1 MRRLAWSLTTAL
13 IASSSLISC
22 ATIEDDSD
30 EDLGDIGD
38 GKADS
43 FGIVD
48 RATTIAPG
56 HTRQFTFHVN
66 AAFRIAITQPETAVA
81 DRQVLDSTL
90 TEPSAHTDKLPKI
103 AEPTYVYDG
112 DIGTGKFKLVIK
124 NTGTQT
130 ANVILNIRPLAGFGD
145 LPDPNA
151 AVYPE
156 LAWQPGAMATWP
168 NTYPIFNNPGCGK
181 TCTQAQQTEMGKR
194 SVMIKMLVS
203 AIHEV
208 SDHGIVRVSN
218 YNISSS
224 ATAKPV
230 VDALVWAMQTQHAT
244 VKIVMDDAQ
253 NIAGSKTTWLAQNGA
268 EVRFLN
274 GLHYTGSSTSVG
286 IMHSKIVAVD
296 DKVVFTGSNNF
307 SGSGFITNE
316 ENSVMLRGTANA
328 PRIGSFICDIDKMFD
343 IGVEAGQPQKSDADR
358 KTAVLALDQCNGA
371 DVWFPPTG
379 MTANGSSITFE
390 HVKDAI
396 ANAKRSI
403 SIAPDMMANPDLI
416 YTIIARAKKAK
427 TAGNAFSV
435 KLVLD
440 ASEEALGNPAF
451 GDCLEVA
458 AQKHGYDLQVR
469 YWRGNADIFQL
480 NHHKFMIIDEEDPT
494 GAALYNGSANYSS
507 RAMQY
512 SFENVT
518 RYQGDAYRAVVDAF
532 TARFANMFTAAQTK
546 ADLPVAAPSCPLS
559 QSSL

>member
-1 MRRLAWSLTTAL
+1 MRRLAWSLTAAL

-22 ATIEDDSD
+22 ATSEDDED

-66 AAFRIAITQPETAVA
+66 AAFRIAITQPDTATA

-90 TEPSAHTDKLPKI
+90 TEPTGKTDKLTKT
-103 AEPTYVYDG
+103 AEPTFVFD
-112 DIGTGKFKLVIK
+112 DDTGTGKFKLVIR
-124 NTGTQT
+124 NTGTKT
-130 ANVILNIRPLAGFGD
+130 ASVLLNIRPLGGFGA

-151 AVYPE
+151 AISPE
-156 LAWQPGAMATWP
+156 LAWQPGALATWP

-224 ATAKPV
+224 AAAKPV
-230 VDALVWAMQTQHAT
+230 VDALFWAMQTQHAT

-253 NIAGSKTTWLAQNGA
+253 NVAGSQTTLLAQSGA

-274 GLHYTGSSTSVG
+274 GLHYSGTSTSVG

-307 SGSGFITNE
+307 SGTGLITNE
-316 ENSVMLRGTANA
+316 ENSVMLRAPANA
-328 PRIGSFICDIDKMFD
+328 TRIGSFICDIDKMFD
-343 IGVEAGQPQKSDADR
+343 IGVEAGQPQKTDAER
-358 KTAVLALDQCNGA
+358 KTALLALDACNGT

-379 MTANGSSITFE
+379 ITATGSSITFE

-403 SIAPDMMANPDLI
+403 SIAPDMMANPDLV
-416 YTIIARAKKAK
+416 YAIIARAKKAK
-427 TAGNAFSV
+427 TAGDPFSV

-451 GDCLEVA
+451 GDCLEVS

-469 YWRGNADIFQL
+469 YWRGNPDIFQL
-480 NHHKFMIIDEEDPT
+480 NHHKFMIVDEDDT
-494 GAALYNGSANYSS
+494 SNAALYNGSANYSS

-518 RYQGDAYRAVVDAF
+518 RYRGEAYRQVVDAF
-532 TARFANMFTAAQTK
+532 TARFANMFTAAQAK